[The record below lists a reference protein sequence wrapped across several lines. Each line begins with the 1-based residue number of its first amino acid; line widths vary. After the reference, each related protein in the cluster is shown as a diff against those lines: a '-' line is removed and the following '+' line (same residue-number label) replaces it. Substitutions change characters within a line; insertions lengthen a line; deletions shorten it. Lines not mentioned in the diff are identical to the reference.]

1 LVYIRRKR
9 VKGIDYAYIVRSVW
23 DQTNSS
29 SKQKTVKYLGR
40 ASSVTEE
47 MIPVEYRND
56 PSIISFITR
65 YSRID
70 KEKNDSLTRRL
81 SQNLF
86 EMLSAGDL
94 HSVIKIFDKYTDL
107 FGTMQFFD
115 NMLRPIMYEIGK
127 LWAEEKLDVATEHI
141 CVNTANA
148 LIKVINERQ
157 SKPATK
163 NNKGKVFIC
172 TPNGELHNLACNVL
186 ESILLSKGYKVY
198 NASPSLPSDSIIHSL
213 NNIQPDMIL
222 ISVTLE
228 DNIQTTKNL
237 IRKIRTGFSSL
248 PIFVGGI
255 ALNNTNKLEGF
266 DALNT
271 SVIRNVSL
279 PDTIKSIKSR
289 LNVMPTSHA

>member
-1 LVYIRRKR
+1 M
-9 VKGIDYAYIVRSVW
+9 
-23 DQTNSS
+23 
-29 SKQKTVKYLGR
+29 
-40 ASSVTEE
+40 SSVTEE

-70 KEKNDSLTRRL
+70 KEKNESLTRRL

-86 EMLSAGDL
+86 EELSAGDL
-94 HSVIKIFDKYTDL
+94 HGVIKIFDKYANL
-107 FGTMQFFD
+107 FDTMQFFD
-115 NMLRPIMYEIGK
+115 NMLRPLMYEIGK
-127 LWAEEKLDVATEHI
+127 LWAEEKLDIATEHI

-163 NNKGKVFIC
+163 NKGKVFIC
-172 TPNGELHNLACNVL
+172 TPNGELHNLACNIL

-198 NASPSLPSDSIIHSL
+198 NVSPSLPADSIIHSL
-213 NNIQPDMIL
+213 SNILPDAVL

-228 DNIQTTKNL
+228 DNIQTAKNL
-237 IRKIRTGFSSL
+237 IRKIRTRFSSL

-255 ALNNTNKLEGF
+255 ALNNTNKPIGL
-266 DALNT
+266 DAINT
-271 SVIRNVSL
+271 LVIRNVSL
-279 PDTIKSIKSR
+279 TDAIKSMKLR
-289 LNVMPTSHA
+289 LKVMPTLFDSKVQVW